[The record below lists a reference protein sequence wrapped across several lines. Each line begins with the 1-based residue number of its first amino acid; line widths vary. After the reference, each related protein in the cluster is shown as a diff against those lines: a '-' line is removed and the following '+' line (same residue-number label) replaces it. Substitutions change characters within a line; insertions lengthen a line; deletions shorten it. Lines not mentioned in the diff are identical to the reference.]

1 MATQLGPVSD
11 YRAADL
17 ASSAGSA
24 NPSVVVPAGSGVG
37 KRVVFSIADG
47 RVWLVNSDDSIAR
60 TYRASG
66 SMHDNLRPGSYRVQL
81 KTRRT
86 TSYDY
91 ASTMQYFVRFTS
103 GRNAPIGFHDIP
115 IDNSGHLVQTTGD
128 LGKPLSSGCIRQA
141 RGDAIKLWHFT
152 SAGTPVEVVP

>member
-1 MATQLGPVSD
+1 MSD
-11 YRAADL
+11 YRVADTS
-17 ASSAGSA
+17 SSADTAGSSGA
-24 NPSVVVPAGSGVG
+24 VPADSGVG

-47 RVWLVNSDDSIAR
+47 RVWLVNTDGSIAR

-66 SMHDNLRPGSYRVQL
+66 SIHENLLPGSYRVQL
-81 KTRRT
+81 KTRHT

-115 IDNSGHLVQTTGD
+115 VDNGGRLVQTTDD

-141 RGDAIKLWHFT
+141 RSDAIKLWNFT
-152 SAGTPVEVVP
+152 STGTPVEVVS